1 MVGAYAVWTADRRDR
16 LGHVGDPRH
25 QRGLGRLARRLRPP
39 SAPSW
44 STRRWPGRGCW
55 PGSTTASSTE
65 PSARSPPAAAPS
77 PTGRRRWLEPGTDA
91 LPRGVAAA
99 GRGLASGSTRV
110 AERGVDALVA
120 GVAWLVERAGAD
132 ARRSHTGMVHH
143 QFVVIVVGLGLV
155 AVAAVLGR

>member
-16 LGHVGDPRH
+16 LGHVGTRGTSAAWSEWLGVSTAVRAVVVDPSLAGAR
-25 QRGLGRLARRLRPP
+25 LLARFDDRVLDGAVR
-39 SAPSW
+39 AVAAG
-44 STRRWPGRGCW
+44 GRAVADGA
-55 PGSTTASSTE
+55 G
-65 PSARSPPAAAPS
+65 
-77 PTGRRRWLEPGTDA
+77 RWLEPGTDA

-110 AERGVDALVA
+110 AEQGIDALVA